1 VISAWALLRGRAW
14 FENGAA
20 IAPPKIGTLKA
31 HLELRAE
38 QLPEAAAWEKA
49 RYTASA
55 LFGYTIATPVLTGA
69 NVADFSE
76 HIRARAK
83 DLSVPVRSLADRLG
97 AACTR
102 LGIDQQ
108 EAERPLLTRLLAE
121 QLAALSTAAD
131 NVALIDRLAG
141 LDLPVAPETAAR
153 LLTEAPGDGAAL
165 GGLRWNLVDSALAE
179 EDHVGQRPEDA
190 RKILGR
196 LRAALSGIGAPLT
209 EGLAKATDELIE
221 WITVPSPPPPPP
233 PPHPTPLVDI
243 PTRTNPEEIS
253 LEIDTASAVEA
264 RLSAALRAHGKKV
277 RIMWWVEE

>member
-1 VISAWALLRGRAW
+1 
-14 FENGAA
+14 
-20 IAPPKIGTLKA
+20 
-31 HLELRAE
+31 
-38 QLPEAAAWEKA
+38 
-49 RYTASA
+49 
-55 LFGYTIATPVLTGA
+55 
-69 NVADFSE
+69 
-76 HIRARAK
+76 
-83 DLSVPVRSLADRLG
+83 
-97 AACTR
+97 CTR
-102 LGIDQQ
+102 LGIDQ
-108 EAERPLLTRLLAE
+108 EGAERPVLTRLLAE

-233 PPHPTPLVDI
+233 PPTPLVDI